1 MNRTS
6 VCSSRRNATK
16 TDLSL
21 LLECL
26 KFQMKSPDIQ
36 KQALLTIHSIC
47 DKSEDNVDLLREL
60 GGVVFLYNLSKSS
73 NVQTEVKAAAF
84 YTLGTLAA
92 ANVYCKN
99 SLCRKDIFTDIASL
113 LMKEDLSLTQKR
125 VSVYLLFVLVA
136 NNKSGQTLATSTGCL
151 EILLDL
157 FRSNFPLSSTNDF
170 RTVSQSYQLW
180 ASVSSALC
188 GCVNN
193 PQNEE
198 GQRICVAAFPIVKH
212 WLQQISP
219 HCTEVF
225 QPICSFIS
233 MTVANNS
240 FVQESFSVSGGLDVL
255 TLTLVGV
262 ASAAETSIL
271 SYQLSVIIA
280 KTLSACITDNP
291 NLASG
296 LSQYSVV
303 SHLFS
308 LLTSS
313 HTDPDDIL
321 SVLLCIGLCT
331 EASENH
337 QSQLVQRG
345 GLPIIITFL
354 TEDTN
359 EEVRKAAAFILQT
372 CKQATL
378 SLEVHGL
385 VQTQVG
391 NEEPLRDIG
400 GFRAAAREMLQR
412 IEALEKNQLKEAD
425 DEQEDVN
432 DSDSTE
438 GEIPMSQFPVVLP
451 PQRREPI
458 RPSQTQKRV
467 QKGCDGC
474 INLHKC
480 TADKHNISQQKGF
493 RKSQTNQ
500 WDLMCSE
507 DQEGDPMSSLVSPL
521 ESSSESHLPNNQLF
535 RRPLAVWQ
543 AKSEKMACSD
553 NFQKNESAWMEKI
566 PRKGHPVSHTRCA
579 GCVLSFEEVTSRTFA
594 SLQSSCHNTC
604 DMHLVLRE
612 ATERFRRQHLN
623 FALMKKQQNDAVA
636 HTHTHSMS
644 ASLPKSQRSCVL
656 LTPLN
661 RKSSRSHCRTGHA
674 LTPLNRRPVPER
686 RRQTPDSERR
696 GSTTEEP
703 SHTSSDHCSSRRKR
717 QDFSREEVHYLLTG
731 VKKHGFSWNTIL
743 WSYPFQPGRTNTDL
757 AKKFRRLMKSNAEE
771 GGVP

>member
-60 GGVVFLYNLSKSS
+60 G
-73 NVQTEVKAAAF
+73 
-84 YTLGTLAA
+84 
-92 ANVYCKN
+92 
-99 SLCRKDIFTDIASL
+99 
-113 LMKEDLSLTQKR
+113 
-125 VSVYLLFVLVA
+125 
-136 NNKSGQTLATSTGCL
+136 
-151 EILLDL
+151 
-157 FRSNFPLSSTNDF
+157 
-170 RTVSQSYQLW
+170 
-180 ASVSSALC
+180 
-188 GCVNN
+188 
-193 PQNEE
+193 EE
-198 GQRICVAAFPIVKH
+198 GQRICVAAFPVVKH

-262 ASAAETSIL
+262 ASAAETSVL

-432 DSDSTE
+432 GSDSTE

-480 TADKHNISQQKGF
+480 TTDKHNISQQKGF

-644 ASLPKSQRSCVL
+644 ASLPKSQRSCVA

-703 SHTSSDHCSSRRKR
+703 SHPSSDHCSSRRKR

-757 AKKFRRLMKSNAEE
+757 AKKFRRLMVK
-771 GGVP
+771 